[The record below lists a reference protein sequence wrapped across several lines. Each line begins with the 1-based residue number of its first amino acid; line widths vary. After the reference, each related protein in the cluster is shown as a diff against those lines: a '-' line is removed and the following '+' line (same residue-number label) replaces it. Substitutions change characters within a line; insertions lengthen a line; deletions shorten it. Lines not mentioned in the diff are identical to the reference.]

1 MLFTEDTI
9 GEFFEKQVKKDPNHD
24 FLIYSDR
31 NLRFTYKEFDER
43 VNLFS
48 KGLISLGVSK
58 GDHVGIWAKNVP
70 DWITFLL
77 ATAKIGAILITVNT
91 AYKSHELAYIL
102 KQSDMKFLAIVDGF
116 KDVDYINTIYE
127 LVPEIKTQEKGKLKN
142 KEFPHLKGV
151 IYLGKDKHR
160 GMYNTRELMLLGEQI
175 HDEEFLTVKKSLN
188 NQEVIYMLYTSGTTG
203 FPKGVM
209 LTHRNIL
216 NNGYYPGERQKFTDK
231 DKLCHPIPLFHCF
244 GIVGVISIITHG
256 ATLVMLDV
264 FDPLM
269 VLATIQK
276 EQCTAVYGVP
286 TMFIAEYTH
295 PMFNL
300 FDLSSLRTGIMAGSP
315 CPIEVVKKV
324 MKDMY
329 MKEITIAY
337 GLTEAT
343 AALTITHADD
353 PIKKKLETVGT
364 PMPHSEVKIID
375 PKTGKTLGPNQTG
388 EIICRGYNV
397 MKEYYKMPGITK
409 ETIGEDGWL
418 HTGDLATVDEDGYYK
433 IVDRIKDIIIRGGEN
448 IYSLEIEEF
457 LHAMPGIK
465 DVQVVGVPDEK
476 YGEIVG
482 AFVIRDDEVDMTEE
496 DVRDYALTKIARY
509 KVPKHVFFVNNF
521 PLTASGKVQKFKLR
535 EQATELIKTSKR

>member
-1 MLFTEDTI
+1 
-9 GEFFEKQVKKDPNHD
+9 
-24 FLIYSDR
+24 
-31 NLRFTYKEFDER
+31 
-43 VNLFS
+43 
-48 KGLISLGVSK
+48 
-58 GDHVGIWAKNVP
+58 
-70 DWITFLL
+70 
-77 ATAKIGAILITVNT
+77 
-91 AYKSHELAYIL
+91 
-102 KQSDMKFLAIVDGF
+102 
-116 KDVDYINTIYE
+116 
-127 LVPEIKTQEKGKLKN
+127 
-142 KEFPHLKGV
+142 
-151 IYLGKDKHR
+151 
-160 GMYNTRELMLLGEQI
+160 
-175 HDEEFLTVKKSLN
+175 
-188 NQEVIYMLYTSGTTG
+188 
-203 FPKGVM
+203 
-209 LTHRNIL
+209 
-216 NNGYYPGERQKFTDK
+216 
-231 DKLCHPIPLFHCF
+231 
-244 GIVGVISIITHG
+244 
-256 ATLVMLDV
+256 
-264 FDPLM
+264 
-269 VLATIQK
+269 
-276 EQCTAVYGVP
+276 
-286 TMFIAEYTH
+286 MFIAEYTH

-397 MKEYYKMPGITK
+397 MKEYYKMPEITK
-409 ETIGEDGWL
+409 ETIEEDGWL